1 MFKAFSR
8 KASVKETT
16 TSADKENTIIT
27 GEISELPEQW
37 RSFETDDTMV
47 KIIII
52 KRDDGGLGLSLKK
65 NGDGLPMVGGF
76 KDMPDGS
83 DNPAHA
89 AGVCVDDV
97 LIGMNDQEITT
108 VKDVPKIM
116 KGAAAGALQ
125 IIIQRIRPEPEPEVV
140 PIEATND

>member
-1 MFKAFSR
+1 
-8 KASVKETT
+8 
-16 TSADKENTIIT
+16 
-27 GEISELPEQW
+27 
-37 RSFETDDTMV
+37 MV

-65 NGDGLPMVGGF
+65 NDGGLPMVGGF

-83 DNPAHA
+83 DNPVHA

-125 IIIQRIRPEPEPEVV
+125 IIKQRIRPEPEPEVV